1 MDESKGGYTDEQIE
15 RMDKLVGVQSANACI
30 DEWIDAWKDS
40 A

>member
-1 MDESKGGYTDEQIE
+1 
-15 RMDKLVGVQSANACI
+15 MDKLVGVQSANACI